1 MVQTIIYII
10 MGLIIGFIL
19 LAMLIGKILNSSFK
33 NREDPNI
40 IKKWKEEAK

>member
-19 LAMLIGKILNSSFK
+19 LAMLVGKILNSGFK

>member
-10 MGLIIGFIL
+10 IGLIVGFIL
-19 LAMLIGKILNSSFK
+19 LAMLIGKMLNSGFK

-40 IKKWKEEAK
+40 IKKWKE

>member
-10 MGLIIGFIL
+10 TGLIIGFIL
-19 LAMLIGKILNSSFK
+19 LAMLVGRILNSDFK

-40 IKKWKEEAK
+40 IKKWKEEAR